1 MHEILGII
9 IYAIHSESVKVNDYQ
24 DSNELMKKIYD
35 PQYLEHDA

>member
-9 IYAIHSESVKVNDYQ
+9 VYSIHSESLKVNEYQ

-35 PQYLEHDA
+35 LQYLEHDA